1 MDMHKPEHPGIVLKE
16 IYLEPL
22 DLSVTRAAE
31 ALGITR
37 KALSELVNGKSG
49 ISTTMALRLSK
60 SFGTSPELWLNMQQ
74 HYDLWQARKKTKL
87 GRVKV
92 LFKTSVAV

>member
-60 SFGTSPELWLNMQQ
+60 SFGTGPELWLNMQQ